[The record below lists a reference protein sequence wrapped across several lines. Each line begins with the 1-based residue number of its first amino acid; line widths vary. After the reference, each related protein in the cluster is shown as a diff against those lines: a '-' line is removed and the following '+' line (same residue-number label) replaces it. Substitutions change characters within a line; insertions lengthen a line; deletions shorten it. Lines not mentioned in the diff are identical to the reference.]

1 MNFVCQAA
9 RYTRVSPDIL
19 NGTGLAPT
27 LPIPLSD
34 SYAHYTQQPP
44 ASVGLRMFAG

>member
-1 MNFVCQAA
+1 MNIVRQAA
-9 RYTRVSPDIL
+9 RYTRVSPDIP

-34 SYAHYTQQPP
+34 SYAHYIQQPP
-44 ASVGLRMFAG
+44 AGAVL